1 MNSSN
6 QEQLRHLADHLTS
19 RRPLILRA
27 WRQLVDAD
35 PELTT
40 ASSIS
45 RTQFYDHIP
54 QLLDAFADLL
64 CAEDAAE

>member
-1 MNSSN
+1 
-6 QEQLRHLADHLTS
+6 
-19 RRPLILRA
+19 
-27 WRQLVDAD
+27 VDAD

-64 CAEDAAE
+64 CAEDSLEKKEASAEQNKTLKNTVQAMRIALRRR

>member
-1 MNSSN
+1 
-6 QEQLRHLADHLTS
+6 
-19 RRPLILRA
+19 
-27 WRQLVDAD
+27 VDAD

-64 CAEDAAE
+64 CAEDFLEKKEASAEQKKTLKNTVQAMRIALRRR